1 MKGIKKKFMS
11 RIMAVCLML
20 VMILSAGISVSAAP
34 PLTSE
39 STASIKISG
48 IETDDSG
55 HGIGTLNAYRVINV
69 NVNNNQPQ
77 APVYKWD
84 DAVAEWVSRN
94 FRSYI
99 DINNSNAVTDAFLDL
114 SDQSDDEAQA
124 ELKTFVDRLANA
136 IRYTEGEDEDTAIT
150 ITPAYKID
158 LSQQKPKKD
167 EKKAITADVSLGAY
181 LFLVEGGVRIYS
193 PGFAAVYPVNENGS
207 WVTAGHEV
215 DVEAKSEAPG
225 IDKTV
230 SDYTYE
236 IGQTVTYTL
245 TVDVPDY
252 PDNAIDKK
260 FIIAD
265 YLSNGLTLDPK
276 SIKFYNYSDAAKDHK
291 GDDITASFTNYVFGA
306 DDEHPAEGTSPSFA
320 KNFTGDYSI
329 LASQVIVEY
338 NATVNENAVV
348 MESEETENGLDNK
361 VYLIYNNNPY
371 TNNGYAEIPDEERVY
386 TYGIQVTKT
395 GDGNEK
401 LPGAEF
407 TLNPF
412 KGNLLKFVKDG
423 SVYRPALSG
432 EENVTTTL
440 VSDANGLI
448 TIKGLDLGTYILTE
462 TKAPE
467 GYELPADPT
476 TTIELIDEADPSTG
490 KPDGILDNDV
500 STEYENT
507 SNNDEDQEADG
518 TIDKLVVNT
527 KPGTLPRTGGIGT
540 AVFTVCGILL
550 MAGAV
555 LLMVVVSRRKN
566 R

>member
-1 MKGIKKKFMS
+1 
-11 RIMAVCLML
+11 MAVCLML
-20 VMILSAGISVSAAP
+20 VMVLSMGMAVSAAP
-34 PLTSE
+34 LTPD
-39 STASIKISG
+39 AVDSITISG

-77 APVYKWD
+77 APVYTWD
-84 DAVAEWVSRN
+84 GAVAEWVSRN
-94 FRSYI
+94 FSSYI

-150 ITPAYKID
+150 ITPDYVID
-158 LSQQKPKKD
+158 LSPQVPTGD
-167 EKKAITADVSLGAY
+167 EKAITADVSLGAY

-193 PGFAAVYPVNENGS
+193 PGFAAVYPSNENGS
-207 WVTAGHEV
+207 WDTEGQSINVNM
-215 DVEAKSEAPG
+215 KSEAPT

-407 TLNPF
+407 TLKPEGGSELQF
-412 KGNLLKFVKDG
+412 IKEDDG
-423 SVYRPALSG
+423 VYRRPLSTDSSS
-432 EENVTTTL
+432 VARTTTL
-440 VSDANGLI
+440 VTDSTGLI
-448 TIKGLDLGTYILTE
+448 QIRGLDLGTYILTE

-467 GYELPADPT
+467 DYQLPADPT
-476 TTIELIDEADPSTG
+476 TEIVLADDADASG
-490 KPDGILDNDV
+490 KPDGIL
-500 STEYENT
+500 
-507 SNNDEDQEADG
+507 NNEPDG
-518 TIDKLVVNT
+518 TYEGTVVNT

>member
-11 RIMAVCLML
+11 RIMAFCLMF
-20 VMILSAGISVSAAP
+20 VMMLSAGISVSAA
-34 PLTSE
+34 LTTN
-39 STASIKISG
+39 STASITISG
-48 IETDDSG
+48 IETDENG
-55 HGIGTLNAYRVINV
+55 NGIGTLSVYRVINV
-69 NVNNNQPQ
+69 NVNNNQPE
-77 APVYKWD
+77 APVYTWD
-84 DAVAEWVSRN
+84 DAVAEWVNQN
-94 FRSYI
+94 FSSYI
-99 DINNSNAVTDAFLDL
+99 DVDNSNAVTNTFLNL
-114 SDQSDDEAQA
+114 SDDR
-124 ELKTFVDRLANA
+124 LKAFVDQLANA
-136 IRYTEGEDEDTAIT
+136 IRNAT
-150 ITPAYKID
+150 ITLSPDNTIPLSGETPTGDDKKITVE
-158 LSQQKPKKD
+158 LK
-167 EKKAITADVSLGAY
+167 LGAY
-181 LFLVEGGVRIYS
+181 LFLIEGGVRIYS
-193 PGFAAVYPVNENGS
+193 PGFAAVYPDTGENGDWGAKGDS
-207 WVTAGHEV
+207 I
-215 DVEAKSEAPG
+215 DVSMKSEEPG

-236 IGQTVTYTL
+236 IGQTVTYRL
-245 TVDVPDY
+245 IVDVPDY
-252 PDNAIDKK
+252 PDNAVNKK

-306 DDEHPAEGTSPSFA
+306 DDKHPAEGTSPSFA
-320 KNFTGDYSI
+320 KSFTGNYSS

-338 NATVNENAVV
+338 NATVNENAIV
-348 MESEETENGLDNK
+348 MEPEGTENGLHNK
-361 VYLIYNNNPY
+361 AYLIYNNNPY

-386 TYGIQVTKT
+386 TYGIEITKT
-395 GDGNEK
+395 GDGNRK
-401 LPGAEF
+401 LEGAEF
-407 TLNPF
+407 TLNPV
-412 KGNLLKFVKDG
+412 KGNLLEFVKDG
-423 SVYRPALSG
+423 GVYRPALSG

>member
-1 MKGIKKKFMS
+1 MKRVKKKLMP
-11 RIMAVCLML
+11 RIIAVCLML
-20 VMILSAGISVSAAP
+20 VMALSMGMAVSAAP
-34 PLTSE
+34 PPLTPG
-39 STASIKISG
+39 AKNSITISG

-77 APVYKWD
+77 APVYIWNG
-84 DAVAEWVSRN
+84 AVAEWVSRN

-136 IRYTEGEDEDTAIT
+136 IRYTEGEDTAIT
-150 ITPAYKID
+150 ITPSYEID
-158 LSQQKPKKD
+158 LSQQVPTKV
-167 EKKAITADVSLGAY
+167 EKAITAEVSLGAY

-193 PGFAAVYPVNENGS
+193 PGFAAVYPSNENGS
-207 WVTAGHEV
+207 WVTAGHKV

-252 PDNAIDKK
+252 PDNAVNKK

-265 YLSNGLTLDPK
+265 YLSNGLTLDRN

-320 KNFTGDYSI
+320 KSFTGDYSI

-348 MESEETENGLDNK
+348 MEPQETENGLDNK

-407 TLNPF
+407 TLKPEGGSELQF
-412 KGNLLKFVKDG
+412 IQEDDGVYRRPLSTDG
-423 SVYRPALSG
+423 SSVAR
-432 EENVTTTL
+432 TTTL
-440 VSDANGLI
+440 VTDSNGLI
-448 TIKGLDLGTYILTE
+448 QIRGLDLGTYILTE

-467 GYELPADPT
+467 DYQLPADPT
-476 TTIELIDEADPSTG
+476 TEIVLADDADASG
-490 KPDGILDNDV
+490 KPDGILNNDND
-500 STEYENT
+500 T
-507 SNNDEDQEADG
+507 DG
-518 TIDKLVVNT
+518 TYEATVVNT

>member
-1 MKGIKKKFMS
+1 
-11 RIMAVCLML
+11 MAVCLML
-20 VMILSAGISVSAAP
+20 VMVLSTGMAVSAAP
-34 PLTSE
+34 LTPDAE
-39 STASIKISG
+39 DSITISG

-55 HGIGTLNAYRVINV
+55 NGIGTINAYRVINV
-69 NVNNNQPQ
+69 NVSDNNQPQ
-77 APVYKWD
+77 APVYTWD
-84 DAVAEWVSRN
+84 NAVADWVSRN

-99 DINNSNAVTDAFLDL
+99 DVENSNAVTDAFLDL
-114 SDQSDDEAQA
+114 SDQSAEQAQG
-124 ELKTFVDRLANA
+124 ELKTFVDRLANV
-136 IRYTEGEDEDTAIT
+136 IRSGESAVPDYT
-150 ITPAYKID
+150 ID
-158 LSQQKPKKD
+158 LSEYQPDGEGKI
-167 EKKAITADVSLGAY
+167 KAEVSLGAY
-181 LFLVEGGVRIYS
+181 LLLVEGGVRIYS
-193 PGFAAVYPVNENGS
+193 PGFAGVYPVTDQDGS
-207 WVTAGHEV
+207 WVTGSRTIHV
-215 DVEAKSEAPG
+215 NLKSEEPG

-265 YLSNGLTLDPK
+265 YLSSGLTLDAD
-276 SIKFYNYSDAAKDHK
+276 SIKIYNYSDTAEGHK
-291 GDDITASFTNYVFGA
+291 GEDITSSFTGYVFGTGEE
-306 DDEHPAEGTSPSFA
+306 DKHPAEGTSPSFA
-320 KNFTGDYSI
+320 KSFAGDYSI

-348 MESEETENGLDNK
+348 METTETENELINK

-371 TNNGYAEIPDEERVY
+371 IDTGYREIPDEERVY
-386 TYGIQVTKT
+386 TYGIEITKT
-395 GDGNEK
+395 GDGNTK
-401 LPGAEF
+401 LEGAEF
-407 TLNPF
+407 TLNPV
-412 KGNLLKFVKDG
+412 KGNLLEFVKDG
-423 SVYRPALSG
+423 GVYRPALSG

-507 SNNDEDQEADG
+507 SNNDEDQVADG

-527 KPGTLPRTGGIGT
+527 KPGILPSTGGIGT

-555 LLMVVVSRRKN
+555 LLMVDVSRRKN

>member
-1 MKGIKKKFMS
+1 
-11 RIMAVCLML
+11 MAVCLML
-20 VMILSAGISVSAAP
+20 VMMLSAGMAVSAVE
-34 PLTSE
+34 LTPG
-39 STASIKISG
+39 AKDSITISG
-48 IETDDSG
+48 IETTDPEG
-55 HGIGTLNAYRVINV
+55 YGIGTINAYRVINV
-69 NVNNNQPQ
+69 HVSDNNQPQ
-77 APVYKWD
+77 APVYTWD
-84 DAVAEWVSRN
+84 DAVADWVSRN

-136 IRYTEGEDEDTAIT
+136 IRSGISV
-150 ITPAYKID
+150 TPAYTID
-158 LSQQKPKKD
+158 LSTRQPEGAYKT
-167 EKKAITADVSLGAY
+167 ITEEVSLGAY
-181 LFLVEGGVRIYS
+181 LLLVEGGVRIYS
-193 PGFAAVYPVNENGS
+193 PGFAGVYPETDQDGS
-207 WVTAGHEV
+207 WVTGSHTINV
-215 DVEAKSEAPG
+215 NLKSEEPG

-265 YLSNGLTLDPK
+265 YLSSGLTLDPN
-276 SIKFYNYSDAAKDHK
+276 SIKIYNYSDTAEGHK
-291 GDDITASFTNYVFGA
+291 GEDITSRFTDYVFGTGEE
-306 DDEHPAEGTSPSFA
+306 DKHPAEKTSPSFA
-320 KNFTGDYSI
+320 KSFAGDYSI

-348 MESEETENGLDNK
+348 MESTETGNGLDNK

-371 TNNGYAEIPDEERVY
+371 TDTGYREIPDEERVY
-386 TYGIQVTKT
+386 TYGIEITKT
-395 GDGNEK
+395 GDGNTK
-401 LPGAEF
+401 LEGAKF
-407 TLNPF
+407 TLNPV

-490 KPDGILDNDV
+490 KPDGILNSD
-500 STEYENT
+500 T
-507 SNNDEDQEADG
+507 DG
-518 TIDKLVVNT
+518 TYEGTVVNT

>member
-1 MKGIKKKFMS
+1 
-11 RIMAVCLML
+11 MAVCLML
-20 VMILSAGISVSAAP
+20 VMVLSTGMAVSAAQ
-34 PLTSE
+34 LTSE
-39 STASIKISG
+39 STASITISG

-55 HGIGTLNAYRVINV
+55 DGIGTLNAYRVINV

-84 DAVAEWVSRN
+84 TAVAEWVNQN
-94 FRSYI
+94 FSSYI
-99 DINNSNAVTDAFLDL
+99 DVDNSNAVTNTFLNL
-114 SDQSDDEAQA
+114 SDDSS
-124 ELKTFVDRLANA
+124 ELKAFVDQLANA
-136 IRYTEGEDEDTAIT
+136 IRKAT
-150 ITPAYKID
+150 IT
-158 LSQQKPKKD
+158 LSQDTIHTIPLSGKTPTGDDKI
-167 EKKAITADVSLGAY
+167 ITVELKLGAY
-181 LFLVEGGVRIYS
+181 LFLIEGGVRIYS
-193 PGFAAVYPVNENGS
+193 PGFAAVYPDTNEDDGS
-207 WVTAGHEV
+207 WGAVGHSINV
-215 DVEAKSEAPG
+215 SMKSKEPG

-252 PDNAIDKK
+252 PDNAVNKK

-265 YLSNGLTLDPK
+265 YLSNGLTLDPN
-276 SIKFYNYSDAAKDHK
+276 SIKFYNYSDTATGHK

-348 MESEETENGLDNK
+348 MESEETGNGLDNK

-386 TYGIQVTKT
+386 TYGIEITKT
-395 GDGNEK
+395 GDGNRK
-401 LPGAEF
+401 LEGAEF
-407 TLNPF
+407 TLNPV
-412 KGNLLKFVKDG
+412 KGNLLEFVKDG
-423 SVYRPALSG
+423 GVYRPALSG

-467 GYELPADPT
+467 GYELPSDPT

-490 KPDGILDNDV
+490 KPDGIL
-500 STEYENT
+500 
-507 SNNDEDQEADG
+507 NNDTDG
-518 TIDKLVVNT
+518 TYEGTVVNT

>member
-20 VMILSAGISVSAAP
+20 VMMLSAGISVSAAP

-39 STASIKISG
+39 STASITISG

-55 HGIGTLNAYRVINV
+55 HGIGTLNAYRVIKV

-77 APVYKWD
+77 APVYTWN

-150 ITPAYKID
+150 ITPDYKID
-158 LSQQKPKKD
+158 LSPQKPTED
-167 EKKAITADVSLGAY
+167 EKAITAEVRLGAY

-193 PGFAAVYPVNENGS
+193 PGFAAVYPSNENGS
-207 WVTAGHEV
+207 WVTAGHKV
-215 DVEAKSEAPG
+215 DVEEKSEAPG

-252 PDNAIDKK
+252 PDNAVNKK

-265 YLSNGLTLDPK
+265 YLSNGLTLDPD
-276 SIKFYNYSDAAKDHK
+276 SIKFYNYSDTAIGHK
-291 GDDITASFTNYVFGA
+291 GDEITASFTNYVFGA

-348 MESEETENGLDNK
+348 MKSEETENGLDNK

-401 LPGAEF
+401 LPGAKF
-407 TLNPF
+407 TLNPV

-467 GYELPADPT
+467 GYELPSDPT

-490 KPDGILDNDV
+490 KPDGILNSD
-500 STEYENT
+500 T
-507 SNNDEDQEADG
+507 DG
-518 TIDKLVVNT
+518 TYEETVVNT

-540 AVFTVCGILL
+540 AVFTVCGVLL

>member
-20 VMILSAGISVSAAP
+20 VMMLSAGISVSAA
-34 PLTSE
+34 LTSD
-39 STASIKISG
+39 STASITISG
-48 IETDDSG
+48 IETDEKG
-55 HGIGTLNAYRVINV
+55 NGIGTLSVYKVIDV
-69 NVNNNQPQ
+69 NVNNNQPK
-77 APVYKWD
+77 APVYTWN
-84 DAVAEWVSRN
+84 DAVAGWVKQN
-94 FRSYI
+94 FNSYI
-99 DINNSNAVTDAFLDL
+99 DVDNSNAVTNTFLNL
-114 SDQSDDEAQA
+114 SDDR
-124 ELKTFVDRLANA
+124 LKAFVDQLANA
-136 IRYTEGEDEDTAIT
+136 IRNATLTPNTNTIPLSGKTPTGKDKEIT
-150 ITPAYKID
+150 VGLK
-158 LSQQKPKKD
+158 
-167 EKKAITADVSLGAY
+167 LGAY
-181 LFLVEGGVRIYS
+181 LFLIEGGVRIYS
-193 PGFAAVYPVNENGS
+193 PGFAAVYPDTGEDGDWGAV
-207 WVTAGHEV
+207 GHSI
-215 DVEAKSEAPG
+215 DVSMKSKEPG

-265 YLSNGLTLDPK
+265 YLSEGLTLDPN
-276 SIKFYNYSDAAKDHK
+276 SIKFYNYSDAATDHK
-291 GDDITASFTNYVFGA
+291 GDDITASFKNYVFGA
-306 DDEHPAEGTSPSFA
+306 DDEHPAEETSPSFA

-348 MESEETENGLDNK
+348 IDKAEPENGLINK

-386 TYGIQVTKT
+386 TYGIEITKT
-395 GDGNEK
+395 GDGNRK
-401 LPGAEF
+401 LEGAEF
-407 TLNPF
+407 TLNPV

-448 TIKGLDLGTYILTE
+448 TIKGLDLGTYTLTE

-467 GYELPADPT
+467 GYELPSDPT

-507 SNNDEDQEADG
+507 SNNDEDQKADG

-540 AVFTVCGILL
+540 AVFTVCGVLL

>member
-1 MKGIKKKFMS
+1 MKRVKKKLMS

-20 VMILSAGISVSAAP
+20 VMVLSTGMAVSAVE
-34 PLTSE
+34 LTPG
-39 STASIKISG
+39 AKDSITISG
-48 IETDDSG
+48 IETTDPEG
-55 HGIGTLNAYRVINV
+55 YGIGTINAYRVINV
-69 NVNNNQPQ
+69 NVSDNNQPQ
-77 APVYKWD
+77 APVYTWD
-84 DAVAEWVSRN
+84 NAVADWVSRN

-124 ELKTFVDRLANA
+124 ELKTFVDRLAYA
-136 IRYTEGEDEDTAIT
+136 IRSGISVTPTYT
-150 ITPAYKID
+150 ID
-158 LSQQKPKKD
+158 LSTRKP
-167 EKKAITADVSLGAY
+167 EGPYKAITKEVSLGAY
-181 LFLVEGGVRIYS
+181 LLLVEGGVRIYS
-193 PGFAAVYPVNENGS
+193 PGFAGVYPVTGQDGS
-207 WVTAGHEV
+207 WVTGSHTINV
-215 DVEAKSEAPG
+215 NLKSEEPG

-265 YLSNGLTLDPK
+265 YLSSGLTLDPN
-276 SIKFYNYSDAAKDHK
+276 SIKIYNNT
-291 GDDITASFTNYVFGA
+291 GDDYKENDITASFKNYVFGA
-306 DDEHPAEGTSPSFA
+306 DDEHPAEETSPSFA

-348 MESEETENGLDNK
+348 MESEETGNGLDNK

-386 TYGIQVTKT
+386 TYGIEITKT
-395 GDGNEK
+395 GDGNRK
-401 LPGAEF
+401 LEGAEF
-407 TLNPF
+407 TLNPV
-412 KGNLLKFVKDG
+412 KGNLLEFVKDG
-423 SVYRPALSG
+423 GVYRPALSG

-467 GYELPADPT
+467 GYELPSDPT

-490 KPDGILDNDV
+490 KPDGIL
-500 STEYENT
+500 
-507 SNNDEDQEADG
+507 NNDTDG
-518 TIDKLVVNT
+518 TYEGTVVNT

>member
-20 VMILSAGISVSAAP
+20 VMMLSAGISVSAAP

-39 STASIKISG
+39 STASITISG

-55 HGIGTLNAYRVINV
+55 NGIGTLSVYKVIEV
-69 NVNNNQPQ
+69 NVNNNQPK
-77 APVYKWD
+77 APVYTWD
-84 DAVAEWVSRN
+84 DKVAGWVNLN
-94 FRSYI
+94 FSSYI
-99 DINNSNAVTDAFLDL
+99 DVDNSNAVTNKFLTLGNDSTDL
-114 SDQSDDEAQA
+114 
-124 ELKTFVDRLANA
+124 KNFVDKLANA
-136 IRYTEGEDEDTAIT
+136 IRNAT
-150 ITPAYKID
+150 IT
-158 LSQQKPKKD
+158 LSTDTIPLSGKTPTVGDKGDK
-167 EKKAITADVSLGAY
+167 EITVGLELGAY
-181 LFLVEGGVRIYS
+181 LFLIEGGVRIYS
-193 PGFAAVYPVNENGS
+193 PGFAAVYPDTDKDGD
-207 WVTAGHEV
+207 WVAVGHSI
-215 DVEAKSEAPG
+215 DVSMKSKEPG

-236 IGQTVTYTL
+236 IGQTVTYRL
-245 TVDVPDY
+245 IVDVPDY

-265 YLSNGLTLDPK
+265 YLSEGLTLVPGSVK
-276 SIKFYNYSDAAKDHK
+276 IYNNT
-291 GDDITASFTNYVFGA
+291 GDDYKENGITDSFKDYTFGNQ
-306 DDEHPAEGTSPSFA
+306 HPNEERTLSFA
-320 KNFTGDYSI
+320 KSFTGDYAN

-338 NATVNENAVV
+338 SATVNEKAVV
-348 MESEETENGLDNK
+348 MESTATGNGLDNK
-361 VYLIYNNNPY
+361 AYLIYNNNPY
-371 TNNGYAEIPDEERVY
+371 TEDGYREIPDEERVY

-407 TLNPF
+407 TLKPEGGSELQFIKEN
-412 KGNLLKFVKDG
+412 DG
-423 SVYRPALSG
+423 VYRRPLSTDSSS
-432 EENVTTTL
+432 VARTTTL
-440 VSDANGLI
+440 VTDSNGLI
-448 TIKGLDLGTYILTE
+448 QIRGLDLGTYILTE

-467 GYELPADPT
+467 DYQLPADPT
-476 TTIELIDEADPSTG
+476 TEIVLADDADASG
-490 KPDGILDNDV
+490 KPDGILNNDND
-500 STEYENT
+500 T
-507 SNNDEDQEADG
+507 DG
-518 TIDKLVVNT
+518 TYEATVVNT

>member
-1 MKGIKKKFMS
+1 
-11 RIMAVCLML
+11 MAVCLML
-20 VMILSAGISVSAAP
+20 VMVLSMGMAVSAAP
-34 PLTSE
+34 LTPDAE
-39 STASIKISG
+39 DSITISG

-55 HGIGTLNAYRVINV
+55 NGIGTLNAYRVINV
-69 NVNNNQPQ
+69 NVNKNQPQ
-77 APVYKWD
+77 APVYTWD
-84 DAVAEWVSRN
+84 GAVAEWVSRN

-99 DINNSNAVTDAFLDL
+99 DINNSNAVTETFLDL

-136 IRYTEGEDEDTAIT
+136 IRGGGSTAVT
-150 ITPAYKID
+150 ITPAYEID
-158 LSQQKPKKD
+158 LSQQVPTED
-167 EKKAITADVSLGAY
+167 EKAITADVSLGAY

-215 DVEAKSEAPG
+215 DVTLKSEKPG

-245 TVDVPDY
+245 TVEVPDY
-252 PDNAIDKK
+252 PDNAVNKK

-265 YLSNGLTLDPK
+265 YLSNGLTLDPN
-276 SIKFYNYSDAAKDHK
+276 SIKFYNYSDTATDHK
-291 GDDITASFTNYVFGA
+291 GDDITASFTDYVFGA

-320 KNFTGDYSI
+320 KSFTGDYSI

-348 MESEETENGLDNK
+348 MEPEGTENGLHNK
-361 VYLIYNNNPY
+361 AYLIYNNNPY

-407 TLNPF
+407 TLKPE
-412 KGNLLKFVKDG
+412 GG
-423 SVYRPALSG
+423 SELQFIKEDNGVYRRPLSTDSSS
-432 EENVTTTL
+432 VARTTTL
-440 VSDANGLI
+440 VTDSNGLI
-448 TIKGLDLGTYILTE
+448 QIRGLDLGTYILTE

-467 GYELPADPT
+467 DYQLPADPT
-476 TTIELIDEADPSTG
+476 TEIVLADDADASG
-490 KPDGILDNDV
+490 KPDGIL
-500 STEYENT
+500 
-507 SNNDEDQEADG
+507 NNDTDG
-518 TIDKLVVNT
+518 TYEGTVVNT

-555 LLMVVVSRRKN
+555 LLMVVVTRRKN